1 MFLVEE
7 TKRTLIEKKNVSL
20 MIDGLIC
27 RVIARINFFVQD
39 DNFFFTQFQLSN
51 FSDCP
56 IIRKIFFF
64 ISVTSLIIV
73 IEIHLTSWKKP
84 RYFKIQILA
93 S

>member
-39 DNFFFTQFQLSN
+39 DNFFLLN
-51 FSDCP
+51 FN
-56 IIRKIFFF
+56 
-64 ISVTSLIIV
+64 
-73 IEIHLTSWKKP
+73 
-84 RYFKIQILA
+84 
-93 S
+93 